1 MTNQVQQKK
10 MDMEH
15 PTLGSYMQIQ
25 SSESTTLFSGKKNQS
40 YQGLHFSFSN
50 QYHIYLK

>member
-25 SSESTTLFSGKKNQS
+25 SSESTTLFSGKKIKVIRVYIFLLAINT
-40 YQGLHFSFSN
+40 
-50 QYHIYLK
+50 IYI